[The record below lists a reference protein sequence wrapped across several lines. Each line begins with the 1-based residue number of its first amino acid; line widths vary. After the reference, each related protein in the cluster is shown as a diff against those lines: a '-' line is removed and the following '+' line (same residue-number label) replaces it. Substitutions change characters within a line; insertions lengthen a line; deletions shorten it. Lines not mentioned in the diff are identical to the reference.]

1 MIKKQDLIN
10 KYADIKGLTKKDA
23 GEVIDT
29 VFDLIKDAIINEGG
43 LDIYGF
49 GKFEVVQRAE
59 RKGRNPQTGQEIT
72 IKASKAPKF
81 KPAKA
86 LKDVIN
92 Q

>member
-1 MIKKQDLIN
+1 MVKKQDLVN
-10 KYADIKGLTKKDA
+10 KYADVKGLTKKDA

-29 VFDLIKDAIINEGG
+29 VFDLIKEAIVKDGG

-86 LKDVIN
+86 LKDAIN